1 MICMQA
7 MAGNQDGSNGRRPHT
22 HGTTVSWGAWPG
34 SPCTSFPPLQGDDVT
49 IYMPMIPELPATM
62 VSDGRRL
69 DAADP
74 ELAGPSSCV
83 LPGRKY
89 RLHALTPP
97 PA

>member
-1 MICMQA
+1 MGR
-7 MAGNQDGSNGRRPHT
+7 MAREPMH
-22 HGTTVSWGAWPG
+22 
-34 SPCTSFPPLQGDDVT
+34 FLPPLQGDDVT